1 VLTPSFQGF
10 RSVVENSPDAITVVN
25 VRKVILYMSSSI
37 TSLLGYEPRELVGR
51 NCLELVHPEDHDAV
65 NRALETALLD
75 PQKPVKWDSRVRGR
89 DGSYS
94 WIETVSSLL
103 NDLEVRGIVMHQRDI
118 NERRLAE
125 AERQRHADEMARS
138 NVRLEEFAYMVAH
151 DLREPLRAIA
161 ACTEMFVQRTPL
173 DATSKQMAAFIT
185 TGVSRMSTLVT
196 DLLSFTTTG
205 LHQPSQPV
213 DLRNAVSQAMQN
225 LELEIRASEATV
237 IVEEMPIVPSNEIQL
252 VRVFQNLIS
261 NAIKY
266 RGDDALEIGI
276 RAERA
281 GPNWVLQIEDNG
293 LGIATEDQVP
303 IFMPFKRLP
312 NRDVPG
318 SGLGLAV
325 CKRII
330 EGLGG
335 TIWVRSELRSGSTF
349 MFTVTAAEPE

>member
-1 VLTPSFQGF
+1 
-10 RSVVENSPDAITVVN
+10 
-25 VRKVILYMSSSI
+25 M
-37 TSLLGYEPRELVGR
+37 GR
-51 NCLELVHPEDHDAV
+51 NCLELVHPEDQEGV
-65 NRALETALLD
+65 NRALDTTLLD
-75 PQKPVKWDSRVRGR
+75 PQQRVKWDSRVRDR
-89 DGSYS
+89 DGGYS
-94 WIETVSSLL
+94 WIENTVSNLL
-103 NDLEVRGIVMHQRDI
+103 IDLEVRGLVMHQRDI

-125 AERQRHADEMARS
+125 AERQHHADELARS

-161 ACTEMFVQRTPL
+161 VYAEMLVQRTPM
-173 DATSKQMAAFIT
+173 DASSKQVATFIT

-213 DLRNAVSQAMQN
+213 DLRNAVAQAMQN
-225 LELEIRASEATV
+225 LELEIKASGATV
-237 IVEEMPIVPSNEIQL
+237 IVEELPIVPGNEIQL

-266 RGDDALEIGI
+266 RGDDAVEIGI
-276 RAERA
+276 RAERT

-303 IFMPFKRLP
+303 IFMPFKRLA
-312 NRDVPG
+312 NRAVPG

-349 MFTVTAAEPE
+349 MFTVTAAET